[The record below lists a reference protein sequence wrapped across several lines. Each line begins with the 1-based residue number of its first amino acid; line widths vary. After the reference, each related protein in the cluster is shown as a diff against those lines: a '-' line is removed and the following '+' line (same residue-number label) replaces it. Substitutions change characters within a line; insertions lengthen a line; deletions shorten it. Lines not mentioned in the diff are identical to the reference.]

1 MTNVDTIV
9 EGDQEFIVSLVE
21 VNSDPVNL
29 VLISTPSEQSVTIQD
44 NIGTYDVLTLRMYH
58 GQRCIFVSCLKG
70 TFKLPL
76 TACV

>member
-9 EGDQEFIVSLVE
+9 EGDQEFTVSLVE

-44 NIGTYDVLTLRMYH
+44 NIGMYDVLTLRTYH
-58 GQRCIFVSCLKG
+58 GQRHISVSCLKG
-70 TFKLPL
+70 T
-76 TACV
+76 